1 MTSTNPMKAL
11 HDVGQ
16 SFWLDSISRDMIS
29 SGDLKRLVNLY
40 GLRGVTS
47 NPAIFQKAISSGS
60 AYDAQIV
67 KAAKAGKSVSE
78 IYEALV
84 VEDIRKAADVLAG
97 VYRNSKG
104 EDGYVS
110 LEVSPALAHDTA
122 ATVEEARRL
131 WAAVG
136 RPNLMIKVP
145 ATRAGLGAITTLTA
159 EGINVNVTLIFSLD
173 VHEDVMAAFLKGLEA
188 RQAKGGKLN
197 HVASV
202 ASFFLS
208 RIDTLVD
215 GQLAARVG
223 AGSGDAQRLMGRV
236 AIASAKIAYQNF
248 LTVKNSDRF
257 KKLNKAGARMQRPL
271 WASTSTKNALYP
283 AWKYVSAL
291 VGPDTV
297 NTMPPETVAA
307 FLARDVM
314 PEANAITQDV
324 EEARLVL
331 KNLKKVGIDLN
342 AAVTQ
347 LQEQGVAKFQKP
359 FDKLLAALAKKRAE
373 ATGVVSSQNEEWGTA
388 EDSVEDM
395 QKSAKSIRMVQRLW
409 SKDPTLWTN
418 EKPDGAVFKSVSNR
432 LGWVDVAGEMLKRV
446 PEITAFAREIRK
458 AGFKHVVLLGMG
470 GSSLCP
476 EVCATTFGQQEGW
489 PALLVLDS
497 TSPDAVAA
505 LERKIDLRRSL
516 FVPASKSGSTIETN
530 CFFQYFYERLDAVGV
545 SNPGQHFVAITD
557 PGSPFIEVAEEHGF
571 RRVFLNPPDI
581 GGRYSALSLFGL
593 LPMALMGLDVRKML
607 NRAQEISQTGA
618 AVASLDAQEAVRL
631 GVGLGALAREGRDK
645 LTFIISPGAAAF
657 GFWVEQLIAEST
669 GKQGVGIV
677 PVEGERVRRPGD
689 YVGDRVFVG
698 MQLEGDR
705 DIEPTMAALEKA
717 EFPVVRI
724 HLRDAYDLG
733 REFLRWETATAAA
746 GVVMNIN
753 PFDEPNVSESKQN
766 TRDILAEAKKAGGR
780 LPMPKADMEE
790 AGLKITFSGAAK
802 PGKSKGKAAG
812 LLKSL
817 LAETHAGDYVALL
830 GFLAPTSRVTS
841 AMASIRASAGRI
853 SECATTAGIGPRYL
867 HSTGQLHKGGAD
879 NGVFIMFMADN
890 SADVAIPGEEFDF
903 GTLFHAQA
911 LGDFRSLDQHGRRAV
926 LIHLGSNAEKGL
938 KTVAGWLAK

>member
-1 MTSTNPMKAL
+1 MKAL

-16 SFWLDSISRDMIS
+16 SFWLDSISREMIS
-29 SGDLKRLVNLY
+29 GGDLKRLVNLY

-47 NPAIFQKAISSGS
+47 NPAIFQKAISGGS

-67 KAAKAGKSVSE
+67 KAAKAGKSVFE

-97 VYRNSKG
+97 VYKSSKG

-122 ATVEEARRL
+122 GTVEEARRL

-159 EGINVNVTLIFSLD
+159 EGINVNVTLIFSLE
-173 VHEDVMAAFLKGLEA
+173 VHEDVMSAYLKGLEA

-197 HVASV
+197 HIASV

-208 RIDTLVD
+208 RIDKLVD

-223 AGSGDAQRLMGRV
+223 VGSGDAQRLMGRV
-236 AIASAKIAYQNF
+236 AIASAKVAYQNF

-257 KKLNKAGARMQRPL
+257 KKLSKAGARMQRPL

-283 AWKYVSAL
+283 AWKYVEPL

-307 FLARDVM
+307 FLARDIM
-314 PEANAITQDV
+314 PGANSSIAQDV
-324 EEARLVL
+324 EDARLVL
-331 KNLKKVGIDLN
+331 KTLKKVGIDLN

-359 FDKLLAALAKKRAE
+359 FDKLLAAIAEKRAE
-373 ATGVVSSQNEEWGTA
+373 TTGVGSSQSEAWGTA
-388 EDSVEDM
+388 EDVVEEM
-395 QKSAKSIRMVQRLW
+395 QKSAQTARLVQRLW
-409 SKDPTLWTN
+409 SKDSTLWTN
-418 EKPDGAVFKSVSNR
+418 EKADGSVFKSISNR
-432 LGWVDVAGEMLKRV
+432 LGWLDVADQMLECV
-446 PEITAFAREIRK
+446 PEITSFAREIRK

-489 PALLVLDS
+489 PVLLVLDS

-593 LPMALMGLDVRKML
+593 LPMALMGLDVRKVL
-607 NRAQEISQTGA
+607 NRAREISQAGA
-618 AVASLDAQEAVRL
+618 KVASLQAHEAVRL
-631 GVGLGALAREGRDK
+631 GVALGAMEREGRDK
-645 LTFIISPGAAAF
+645 LTFIISPGVSAF

-669 GKQGVGIV
+669 GKQGMGIV
-677 PVEGERVRRPGD
+677 PVEGERVRRPSD
-689 YVGDRVFVG
+689 YIGDRVFVG

-705 DIEPTMAALEKA
+705 EIEPTLAALEKA
-717 EFPVVRI
+717 DFPVIRI

-746 GVVMNIN
+746 GMVMDIN

-766 TRDILAEAKKAGGR
+766 TGDILAEAKKASGR
-780 LPMPKADMEE
+780 LPMPKSDLEE
-790 AGLKITFSGAAK
+790 AGIKITFSDAVK
-802 PGKSKGKAAG
+802 PGKNSKAKAAR
-812 LLKSL
+812 LLQSIL
-817 LAETHAGDYVALL
+817 QETQANDYVALL
-830 GFLAPTSRVTS
+830 GFLAPTSRVMS
-841 AMASIRASAGRI
+841 AMATIRASAGRI

-879 NGVFIMFMADN
+879 NGVFIMFMADT

-903 GTLFHAQA
+903 ATLFHAQA
-911 LGDFRSLDQHGRRAV
+911 LGDFRSLNQHGRRAV
-926 LIHLGSNAEKGL
+926 LIHLGSNVEKGL
-938 KTVAGWLAK
+938 KTVAGWLGK